1 MGNSIEC
8 ELEGVA
14 NSFATPS
21 LKLRRPRDLR
31 LEAVPHHKIHYV
43 QTAINQVIIFQTT
56 SLNSNSLYNKRC
68 FLSLQPTVENHQF
81 LHKKGGEANLLPLPK
96 FLGIICFSSCRT
108 LIDLGKQLSHLIDL
122 QYVIIGCI

>member
-1 MGNSIEC
+1 MGKSIEC

-14 NSFATPS
+14 NGFATPS

-56 SLNSNSLYNKRC
+56 SLSSNSIKIGSIIFRVDGN
-68 FLSLQPTVENHQF
+68 FPPTLF
-81 LHKKGGEANLLPLPK
+81 
-96 FLGIICFSSCRT
+96 
-108 LIDLGKQLSHLIDL
+108 
-122 QYVIIGCI
+122 